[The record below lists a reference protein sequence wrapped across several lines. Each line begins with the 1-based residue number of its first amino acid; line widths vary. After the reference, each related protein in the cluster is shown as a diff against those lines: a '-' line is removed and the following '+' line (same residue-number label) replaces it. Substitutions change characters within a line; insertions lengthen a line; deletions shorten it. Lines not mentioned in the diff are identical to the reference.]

1 MSDNLKRIFEKGK
14 RTDFTLKVSGENICA
29 HRIILETRSPVFA
42 AMLNQDTKENQT
54 GEVVIED
61 LDKSSIDAL
70 LAYIY
75 SEDIGKFTTE
85 KALSLYA
92 AAEKYDIKNVKE
104 VCVRFMLHNLS
115 VEWVCD
121 IIKFADLYNE
131 EEVGR
136 RAREY
141 FSKNAGEILD
151 SDKWRSFIRD
161 SPHMGVELLSSIVKI
176 SLPNCEKDK

>member
-1 MSDNLKRIFEKGK
+1 M
-14 RTDFTLKVSGENICA
+14 SGENIGA
-29 HRIILETRSPVFA
+29 HRIILETRSPVFE
-42 AMLNQDTKENQT
+42 AMLKQDTKENET

-61 LDKSSIDAL
+61 LDKSTIDAI

-75 SEDIGKFTTE
+75 SGDIGELTTE

-92 AAEKYDIKNVKE
+92 AAEKYDIKNVKK
-104 VCVRFMLHNLS
+104 VCVRFILHNLS

-131 EEVGR
+131 KEVGR

-141 FSKNAGEILD
+141 FSKNAGEVLD

-176 SLPNCEKDK
+176 SLASCDKDK